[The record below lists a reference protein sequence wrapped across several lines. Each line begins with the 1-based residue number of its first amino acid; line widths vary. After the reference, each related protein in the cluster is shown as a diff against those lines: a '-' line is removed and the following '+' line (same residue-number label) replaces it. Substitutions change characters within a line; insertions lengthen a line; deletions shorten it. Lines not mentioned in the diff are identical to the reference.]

1 MAAASE
7 QSCSSGSRSSSAHSF
22 GTAQSSMSSAA
33 EQPLDAQPYV
43 ALRAPPHQA
52 ARSQGASP
60 RSCSTGRAPS
70 QRVLELG
77 GSLRQVA
84 SGDEPTPRSCSSRR
98 EAASEQTFELGGSP
112 WRQPSTLGDEP
123 TPRRAFELGEQLR
136 AAALGT
142 ERLPAQRAFDD
153 PGAPLPATRRRVGR
167 RAPSSARSLS
177 TEPSPRSYRAEPLPA
192 QSVFELGDE
201 LSESQQGC
209 SSRSSR
215 SSSAS
220 PMSRFTEQPPAGRTS
235 EPSIRSL
242 AKRPVS
248 ATSLG
253 TERSVKSRGSC
264 QPPPPPTHSVR
275 ALDDRLEVARRGR
288 GSGRPSSVKSFATEA
303 SARSCGAG
311 QAPPKLLELEDTGPW
326 PAQKVVELRDQLV
339 VAQQAVTGLSCL
351 CDRLEDRLREGP
363 RRSAAR
369 GGIADAHAKLG
380 AEVQDLL
387 KVCLSGAQRPR
398 PRDLSSEEASQPLTA
413 TAGADARAADGGGG
427 GDFGG
432 GGRGVAVS
440 SVQGSSWSVAAVAE
454 RQASHERAQHSPTG
468 YGALRQQQPA
478 PEPSLESAGRSSS
491 SGAMREPR
499 MFGTQVLFRPYSEVG
514 VPLLPRG
521 SLMALATLKSQ
532 E

>member
-1 MAAASE
+1 
-7 QSCSSGSRSSSAHSF
+7 
-22 GTAQSSMSSAA
+22 MSSAA
-33 EQPLDAQPYV
+33 EQPLAAQPYV
-43 ALRAPPHQA
+43 ELRAPSRQA
-52 ARSQGASP
+52 ACNQGASP
-60 RSCSTGRAPS
+60 RSCSTWRAPS
-70 QRVLELG
+70 HGVLELG
-77 GSLRQVA
+77 GPLRQA
-84 SGDEPTPRSCSSRR
+84 APGDEPTPRSFSSWQ
-98 EAASEQTFELGGSP
+98 EAASEHTFELGGSP
-112 WRQPSTLGDEP
+112 WRQPSALEDE
-123 TPRRAFELGEQLR
+123 TAPRRAFELGDQLR
-136 AAALGT
+136 AAAVGA
-142 ERLPAQRAFDD
+142 ERAPAQRAFVDL
-153 PGAPLPATRRRVGR
+153 GAPLTATRRRVGR

-177 TEPSPRSYRAEPLPA
+177 TEPSPRSYREEPLPA

-201 LSESQQGC
+201 LAESPQGC

-220 PMSRFTEQPPAGRTS
+220 PNSRCTERPPAGHRS
-235 EPSIRSL
+235 EPSIRSP

-253 TERSVKSRGSC
+253 TERSVKSRGGC
-264 QPPPPPTHSVR
+264 PPPPPPRHSVR
-275 ALDDRLEVARRGR
+275 ELDDRLQVARSARGT
-288 GSGRPSSVKSFATEA
+288 GRPSSAKSFATEA

-311 QAPPKLLELEDTGPW
+311 QAPPKLPALEDTGPW

-351 CDRLEDRLREGP
+351 CDHFEDRLREGP
-363 RRSAAR
+363 QRSAAR
-369 GGIADAHAKLG
+369 SGVADAHAKLA

-398 PRDLSSEEASQPLTA
+398 PRDLPSEEASQPPTA

-427 GDFGG
+427 GDFDG
-432 GGRGVAVS
+432 GGRGGAVS
-440 SVQGSSWSVAAVAE
+440 SVQGSSWSVAAAE
-454 RQASHERAQHSPTG
+454 RQASHERGQHSPAG
-468 YGALRQQQPA
+468 YGEFRQHQPA
-478 PEPSLESAGRSSS
+478 PEPSPESAGRSSS

-532 E
+532 